1 MPEAV
6 LVLADHPLVETLPF
20 FGPIFPVVGA
30 LVIIT
35 LRDRRRA
42 RREGE

>member
-20 FGPIFPVVGA
+20 FGPIFP
-30 LVIIT
+30 LVIA
-35 LRDRRRA
+35 LLVVMYRDRRRA
-42 RREGE
+42 RRERA